1 MYGFDPRCIPRYLSF
16 INVCKGVFSVMASER
31 YVRVWDAEQ
40 GKALR
45 VHRLIA
51 EQQLGRPLEPGEVVH
66 HVNGDRSDNRLEN
79 LQVLPSQGHHMALEQ
94 LQRKVKRGVE
104 PLFGI
109 EDLLR

>member
-1 MYGFDPRCIPRYLSF
+1 
-16 INVCKGVFSVMASER
+16 MARER
-31 YVRVWDAEQ
+31 YVRIWDAEQ

-109 EDLLR
+109 EDLLK

>member
-1 MYGFDPRCIPRYLSF
+1 M
-16 INVCKGVFSVMASER
+16 NVRKGVFLVMASER
-31 YVRVWDAEQ
+31 YVRIWDAEQ

-45 VHRLIA
+45 VHRLLA

-104 PLFGI
+104 SLFGI